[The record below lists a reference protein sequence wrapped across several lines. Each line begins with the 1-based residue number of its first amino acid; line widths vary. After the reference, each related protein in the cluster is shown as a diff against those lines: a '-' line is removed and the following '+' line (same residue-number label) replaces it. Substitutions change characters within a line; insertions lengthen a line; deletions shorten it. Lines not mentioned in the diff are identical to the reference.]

1 MGRKNW
7 NYSST
12 RNRISN
18 QVYNGFTVTGD
29 KKYNNAVINKYF
41 VDGKRITT
49 KEKSLYRSLR
59 EQEFNFTDKQF
70 DLIYSI
76 YKKYNK

>member
-7 NYSST
+7 DYNTT
-12 RNRISN
+12 RNHISN
-18 QVYNGFTVTGD
+18 QVYNGLKVTGD
-29 KKYNNAVINKYF
+29 KKYNKAVIKKYF
-41 VDGKRITT
+41 VDDDIITT
-49 KEKSLYRSLR
+49 GEKKIYNSLR